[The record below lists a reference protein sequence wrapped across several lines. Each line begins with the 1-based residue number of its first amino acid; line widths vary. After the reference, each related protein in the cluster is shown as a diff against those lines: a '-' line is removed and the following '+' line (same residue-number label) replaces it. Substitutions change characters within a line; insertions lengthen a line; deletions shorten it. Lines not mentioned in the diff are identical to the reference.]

1 MIELGIDEA
10 GRGPVLG
17 PMVLAGVA
25 LSPENLQEI
34 LEWEK
39 ELGLK
44 IQDSKLFGS
53 SQKAKKNREL
63 ISQKIQNAF
72 PHKICVLAAQTV
84 DHYVESKS
92 LNILEQEVASEII
105 QALPADQVILD
116 GEGLFK
122 PLISKHIKAFNKA
135 DELYTS
141 VSAASIIAK
150 ATRDKLFE
158 ESCIPFKDSFGE
170 PKGGGYANGK
180 TLEFVIWHYK
190 TYGQL
195 PNFYRKSYQWK
206 KLNDSLKNL

>member
-17 PMVLAGVA
+17 PMVMAGVA
-25 LSPENLQEI
+25 LTEEHTQLIYKWEN
-34 LEWEK
+34 

-53 SQKAKKNREL
+53 SKKAKQNREM
-63 ISQKIQNAF
+63 ISQKIQCAF
-72 PHKICVLAAQTV
+72 PHKICVLAAQTI

-92 LNILEQEVASEII
+92 LNILEQEVAAEII

-116 GEGLFK
+116 GENLFR
-122 PLISKHIKAFNKA
+122 PLVTEHIKAFNKA
-135 DELYTS
+135 DADYLS

-158 ESCIPFKDSFGE
+158 EACTPFQESYGE
-170 PKGGGYANGK
+170 IKGGGYANGK
-180 TLEFVIWHYK
+180 TLDFVMWHHQTFGK
-190 TYGQL
+190 L
-195 PNFYRKSYQWK
+195 PKFYRKSYQWK
-206 KLNDSLKNL
+206 NLNDCLKAH